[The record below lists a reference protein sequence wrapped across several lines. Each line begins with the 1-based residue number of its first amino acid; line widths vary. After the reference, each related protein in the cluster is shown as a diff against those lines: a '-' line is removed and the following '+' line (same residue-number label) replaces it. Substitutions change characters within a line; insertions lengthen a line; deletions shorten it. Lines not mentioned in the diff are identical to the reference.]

1 MKFNHLI
8 IGLTGNAMDDDVLKF
23 LDAGADDVLVKPLK
37 SEHLD
42 EILLQAEKNNYL
54 SQIKLAVTNLYP
66 LSRMSSI
73 ALADDNVL

>member
-23 LDAGADDVLVKPLK
+23 LDAGADDVLVKPFK